1 MALRFH
7 SVSQDAPSHRSPA
20 SFATNLWRYRD
31 LLWQFTQREV
41 ELRHKG
47 SHLGLIWSLLN
58 PLLMLGLYVVV
69 FTFIFNARLPNE
81 SRIDYALGV
90 FLGLTIFQF
99 LAEIISVAPMII
111 VGNPNFVK
119 KVVFPL
125 EILPASTVGAATFH
139 LLVSIGLLLIGV
151 VVAGDGLTLQ
161 IFWLPLIVLPLACL
175 ALGLAWTLAALGV
188 FFRDLSQLAQFL
200 SLVLMYAS
208 AVFYPVER
216 IPGAVW
222 QFLRLNP
229 LLLTVDMAR
238 NAVLWNHAPNFKHL
252 GYVYIVGLAMCYL
265 GHHVFRKLKPAFADV
280 L

>member
-1 MALRFH
+1 
-7 SVSQDAPSHRSPA
+7 
-20 SFATNLWRYRD
+20 
-31 LLWQFTQREV
+31 WQFTQREV

-119 KVVFPL
+119 KAVFPL
-125 EILPASTVGAATFH
+125 KILPASTVGAATFH

-151 VVAGDGLTLQ
+151 VVAGD
-161 IFWLPLIVLPLACL
+161 
-175 ALGLAWTLAALGV
+175 
-188 FFRDLSQLAQFL
+188 
-200 SLVLMYAS
+200 
-208 AVFYPVER
+208 
-216 IPGAVW
+216 
-222 QFLRLNP
+222 
-229 LLLTVDMAR
+229 
-238 NAVLWNHAPNFKHL
+238 
-252 GYVYIVGLAMCYL
+252 
-265 GHHVFRKLKPAFADV
+265 
-280 L
+280 

>member
-1 MALRFH
+1 LRFQL
-7 SVSQDAPSHRSPA
+7 VSPDATPSHRSPA
-20 SFATNLWRYRD
+20 AFATNLWRYRD

-81 SRIDYALGV
+81 SRVDYALGV

-99 LAEIISVAPMII
+99 LAEIISIAPMII

-139 LLVSIGLLLIGV
+139 MLVSLGLLLIGV
-151 VVAGDGLTLQ
+151 AVMGDGLTLQ
-161 IFWLPLIVLPLACL
+161 IFWLPVLVLPLAL
-175 ALGLAWTLAALGV
+175 FALGLVWVLAALGV

-216 IPGAVW
+216 IPAAVW
-222 QFLRLNP
+222 QFLRFNP

-238 NAVLWNHAPNFKHL
+238 NAVLWDHSPNFKHL
-252 GYVYIVGLAMCYL
+252 AYVYVVGLIMCYV